1 MIELRPSQVTPQLQ
15 ALFDPRMPAGF
26 RCFAVLDGTAVGR
39 ILTDDPLQ
47 PTWGVVQEGAFGT
60 VYPAG
65 DLDPPTWRQLIA
77 DLRADGDVLVG
88 MWPDDPRIQQL
99 PADPDYDGYTLDFT
113 NRASGIGLE
122 DYLQKLP
129 DGCELRP
136 LDRQLF
142 ERSADRDFYGALYG
156 SAGQALERLRGR
168 FVVTGDQIYSE
179 AYAYFAALGTI
190 EIATA
195 THEPYRRRGYAT
207 LACAALIEECER
219 LGYQTYWN
227 CASQNLASASL
238 ARKLGYCSER
248 EYRLLAWFKRG

>member
-1 MIELRPSQVTPQLQ
+1 
-15 ALFDPRMPAGF
+15 
-26 RCFAVLDGTAVGR
+26 
-39 ILTDDPLQ
+39 
-47 PTWGVVQEGAFGT
+47 
-60 VYPAG
+60 
-65 DLDPPTWRQLIA
+65 
-77 DLRADGDVLVG
+77 
-88 MWPDDPRIQQL
+88 
-99 PADPDYDGYTLDFT
+99 
-113 NRASGIGLE
+113 
-122 DYLQKLP
+122 LQKLP

-142 ERSADRDFYGALYG
+142 ERSAARDFYSALYG
-156 SAGQALERLRGR
+156 SASQALERLRGR
-168 FVVTGDQIYSE
+168 FVVTGDQICSE

-207 LACAALIEECER
+207 LACAALIQECER
-219 LGYQTYWN
+219 QGYQTYWN